1 MEIEW
6 DRSYTSSLRRGYI
19 VDLFQKT
26 GIFQEFKDTH
36 WPEGNTPSGE
46 TVTRRYQRIK
56 AAYEDFLSGR
66 ESEPIEDE
74 FEDELDRE
82 FATEAD
88 LRDFL
93 SKNLECIEPGL
104 HLYEHAGIRG
114 VEYPVSDG
122 RIDILA
128 VDRAGRF
135 VVFELKVSQGRNRAL
150 GQLLYYMS
158 WIDEH
163 LGNGPCRG
171 VIIARDITPDL
182 ALAVKRTQ
190 GVSLFRYKMTFSVE
204 PADK

>member
-1 MEIEW
+1 M
-6 DRSYTSSLRRGYI
+6 
-19 VDLFQKT
+19 
-26 GIFQEFKDTH
+26 
-36 WPEGNTPSGE
+36 
-46 TVTRRYQRIK
+46 
-56 AAYEDFLSGR
+56 
-66 ESEPIEDE
+66 
-74 FEDELDRE
+74 
-82 FATEAD
+82 
-88 LRDFL
+88 
-93 SKNLECIEPGL
+93 
-104 HLYEHAGIRG
+104 
-114 VEYPVSDG
+114 
-122 RIDILA
+122 
-128 VDRAGRF
+128 DRAGRF